1 MRPYFRE
8 NGAGD
13 VLLEGGWE
21 LLKRALEKSVPGR
34 WRLCRGATVQL
45 AYWRGHSQL
54 CFSRVWTSECLGHH
68 CLGSCLK
75 CTFLNKQT
83 KMLMVLPIESDSWWE
98 QSPESVLRGSTWV
111 WLMKCK
117 LVGGDTGRCNS
128 ATIEGGPDAGLGPG
142 RKKQSL
148 KGHGVHGLYDYLEG
162 GLWPE
167 APESGLSSH

>member
-1 MRPYFRE
+1 MGVVEEGTGEECPWKMEALQRRHRAV
-8 NGAGD
+8 G
-13 VLLEGGWE
+13 VLE
-21 LLKRALEKSVPGR
+21 RAQSAL
-34 WRLCRGATVQL
+34 
-45 AYWRGHSQL
+45 
-54 CFSRVWTSECLGHH
+54 FSRVWTSECLGHH

-111 WLMKCK
+111 WLMKCE